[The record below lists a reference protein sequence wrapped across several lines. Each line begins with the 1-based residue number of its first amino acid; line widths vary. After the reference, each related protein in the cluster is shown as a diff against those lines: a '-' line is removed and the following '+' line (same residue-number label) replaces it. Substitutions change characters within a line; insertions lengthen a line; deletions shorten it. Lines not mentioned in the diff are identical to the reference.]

1 MKPVTFASSL
11 ILAGILAAGHA
22 AAEYNP
28 YASWSQ
34 SDDDVTKIA
43 DSFNK
48 TKTTTVSK
56 SSSEDNDTSISK
68 DLDYSYSS
76 SEDNDK
82 TITKTH
88 SEDNDQ
94 DNDVSIS
101 KQFDYAWSNSED
113 NDKTITKT
121 HSEDNDV
128 DIRKDW
134 DYTSVY
140 KTSEDNDVTTT
151 VTEDNDVHTDLD
163 FQIATPTMSSY
174 KYQDQDAGHQA
185 DTSVLGVATGHSVG
199 VEGSSNLVSAGNE
212 DTVYY
217 GPALV
222 NTNTNQLPQNN
233 LMIGGSNG
241 APISQANTF
250 AGRDMGPKGFFG
262 TVGET
267 NVGVS
272 GSVGNQSGASVD
284 QAGDASNSI
293 ADPMSSFIS
302 N

>member
-1 MKPVTFASSL
+1 MKSVTFASSL
-11 ILAGILAAGHA
+11 ILAGILAAGNA
-22 AAEYNP
+22 SAEYP
-28 YASWSQ
+28 YGSWSQ
-34 SDDDVTKIA
+34 SDTDITKVKIE

-48 TKTTTVSK
+48 TATFTKSESQDNDVSVSK
-56 SSSEDNDTSISK
+56 DFDYSLSSSEDNDVE
-68 DLDYSYSS
+68 
-76 SEDNDK
+76 EDNDI
-82 TITKTH
+82 TI
-88 SEDNDQ
+88 S
-94 DNDVSIS
+94 
-101 KQFDYAWSNSED
+101 
-113 NDKTITKT
+113 
-121 HSEDNDV
+121 
-128 DIRKDW
+128 KDW
-134 DYTSVY
+134 DYTSSY
-140 KTSEDNDVTTT
+140 QTSEDNDVHEDNDITVSKDWDYTSSYETSEDNDVVTTI
-151 VTEDNDVHTDLD
+151 TEDNDVHTDLD

-174 KYQDQDAGHQA
+174 KHQDQDAGHQA

-284 QAGDASNSI
+284 QAGDSANSI
-293 ADPMSSFIS
+293 ADPFSSSIS